1 MPYVAL
7 PLASGANNG
16 AAYQISDDGHV
27 AIGYTGVPGVPN
39 NSERNACYWVN
50 GTGPTVIDSNFSE
63 AYGVSSN
70 GSIISGNGHTGT
82 PFRWTAATGAVPFG
96 ISGDA
101 VQGMSAD
108 GSVTIGT
115 RQVSGEQQA
124 CFWNASGVITLLG
137 YLPGHNVSVPYEV
150 SADGSVIVG
159 ESYNTS
165 DLFNTERG
173 FRWTAATGMVNLGVV
188 GTATGSRAFGVSD
201 DGSIVAGAL
210 QKPSN
215 SDAFRWTA
223 AGGMVE
229 MPFMYNATGVSGDGN
244 TIIGINGALGS
255 SSYFCYWTASGGLVT
270 PDGNPTDPTDAN
282 GTFVD
287 GVSAD
292 GTHFVGYSYGSL
304 VLPWLYVIGGPPPTH
319 ATLTDSELAFGPT
332 GGFIDFTNA
341 SNRRLFVST
350 NTTPQWLGPNGALAF
365 GGTIPPVYLTTLGPP
380 LNFAQNNGSGG
391 SFVPTQPITGAGGPG
406 CTPYYVTEAAG
417 PAANPEWRLTVS
429 DDGGRTWST
438 LVKPRSIGALG
449 QYLTRLRWLKMGHS
463 RERMIRL
470 ECSDPVRRNV
480 VGFYIDVTAGMG

>member
-1 MPYVAL
+1 MPYTAL
-7 PLASGANNG
+7 PLASGSTNA
-16 AAYQISDDGHV
+16 AAYNISDDGHV
-27 AIGYTGVPGVPN
+27 AIGYSGGTD
-39 NSERNACYWVN
+39 NSVRSACYWLD
-50 GTGPTVIDSNFSE
+50 GAGPTLIDSNFSE

-70 GSIISGNGHTGT
+70 GSVITGNGHTGT
-82 PFRWTAATGAVPFG
+82 PFRWTSATGAVPFG
-96 ISGDA
+96 LSGDA

-124 CFWNASGVITLLG
+124 CFWNASGVITMLG

-201 DGSIVAGAL
+201 DGTVVAGAL

-215 SDAFRWTA
+215 SDAFRWTS

-229 MPFMYNATGVSGDGN
+229 MTFMYNATGVSGDGN

-255 SSYFCYWTASGGLVT
+255 SSYFCYWTAAGGLVT
-270 PDGNPTDPTDAN
+270 PDGNPTDPTDSK

-287 GVSAD
+287 GVSSD
-292 GTHFVGYSYGSL
+292 GTHFVGYSYGTD
-304 VLPWLYVIGGPPPTH
+304 VLPWLYVVSTVT
-319 ATLTDSELAFGPT
+319 AKTLTDAELYFAPT
-332 GGFIDFTNA
+332 GGFVDFTNDA
-341 SNRRLFVST
+341 NRRLFVSGSS
-350 NTTPQWLGPNGALAF
+350 TPQWIGSNGAIPF
-365 GGTIPPVYLTTLGPP
+365 GTLPPVYLTTLGPP
-380 LNFAQNNGSGG
+380 TNFAQNNGSGG
-391 SFVPTQPITGAGGPG
+391 AFAVTQPIGPTTGPG

-417 PAANPEWRLTVS
+417 PAANPQWRLTVS

-449 QYLTRLRWLKMGHS
+449 QYLTRLRWLKMGQS
-463 RERMIRL
+463 RQRMIKL

-480 VGFYIDVTAGMG
+480 VGIYLDVTAGMG